1 MGVPSI
7 ERDGYP
13 FFGFWKNRTRTS
25 NSTPI
30 YHFSFAAFEEFS
42 KRHFTSNVYFTD
54 SEVVLIDHRYRT
66 VYRWCSEKP
75 AFDCYDTSWVSDSLS
90 STKLRMCSK
99 MYACIM
105 NYTIWPHVLWLW
117 FLIYRLLCYRDG
129 NIQISREGTFNLH
142 ANELYILQSFVRT
155 KTDLLELKSHVIYV
169 LKRVVNN
176 RWIKSNRFF
185 LENKRLKKT
194 HLLLKCQPSLKHVSK
209 RPDTDIFYCSLR
221 LKITRAWCWTY
232 LIYTRCILECNFSD
246 GVKRERSRSIKV
258 NSPSAMNTLK
268 ETWKQK
274 TEKIAPPFYS
284 AAKLIS

>member
-42 KRHFTSNVYFTD
+42 KRHFTSNLYFTD
-54 SEVVLIDHRYRT
+54 SEVVLIDHRNRT
-66 VYRWCSEKP
+66 VYLWCSEKP
-75 AFDCYDTSWVSDSLS
+75 AFDCYDTSWVSDSLG

-105 NYTIWPHVLWLW
+105 NYTIWPYVLWLW

-185 LENKRLKKT
+185 LENKRLKKNAPSFEMPAKSKT
-194 HLLLKCQPSLKHVSK
+194 CLKAARHCHFLLLSSFENYTCLVLNVSN
-209 RPDTDIFYCSLR
+209 IHAL
-221 LKITRAWCWTY
+221 
-232 LIYTRCILECNFSD
+232 YTWMQLF
-246 GVKRERSRSIKV
+246 G
-258 NSPSAMNTLK
+258 
-268 ETWKQK
+268 WG
-274 TEKIAPPFYS
+274 
-284 AAKLIS
+284 